1 MSAIEEHDAQPARR
15 GRPRVKQP
23 PSGFVRRNLLVDPQ
37 ALERLRQ
44 LYNAASDSEAV
55 RLAVETILVG
65 QEIDEVVDR
74 IAARGDPLDVYEHTP
89 GVSRLP
95 VHPKPEDIVDA
106 DKEWY

>member
-1 MSAIEEHDAQPARR
+1 MSAIEEHDAQPKRR

-37 ALERLRQ
+37 ALERLRK
-44 LYNAASDSEAV
+44 LYNATSDSEAV

-74 IAARGDPLDVYEHTP
+74 IAAHGGPLDVYERTT

-95 VHPKPEDIVDA
+95 VHPKPEDIIDA

>member
-1 MSAIEEHDAQPARR
+1 MSAIEEHDAQPTRR
-15 GRPRVKQP
+15 GRPRTKQA

-37 ALERLRQ
+37 ALERLRK
-44 LYNAASDSEAV
+44 LYNATSDSEAV

-74 IAARGDPLDVYEHTP
+74 IAAHGGPLDVYEGAT

-95 VHPKPEDIVDA
+95 VHPKPEDIADA